1 MHCNDLILVVYYGA
15 FLGTKYRNIITSM
28 SCTYIPVILDTAMLC
43 AIKMFDATLYKE
55 KLFDKTKRSAIKL
68 KDEEVNVKQ
77 V

>member
-1 MHCNDLILVVYYGA
+1 MHCNDLIFVVYYGA

-28 SCTYIPVILDTAMLC
+28 SCTYIPVILDTSMLC

>member
-1 MHCNDLILVVYYGA
+1 MHCNDLVFVVYYGA

-28 SCTYIPVILDTAMLC
+28 SCTYIPVILDTSMLY
-43 AIKMFDATLYKE
+43 AIKMFDATLNKE

>member
-1 MHCNDLILVVYYGA
+1 MHCNDLIFVVYYGA

-28 SCTYIPVILDTAMLC
+28 SCTYISVILDTSMLC

>member
-1 MHCNDLILVVYYGA
+1 
-15 FLGTKYRNIITSM
+15 M
-28 SCTYIPVILDTAMLC
+28 SCTYIPVILDTSMLC

-77 V
+77 I